1 MPESERRSLT
11 LAGRRRAW
19 HSRSGRA
26 SAVLPAADGNAASA
40 ALAPPRYV
48 PGRSAPLQPAG
59 VRGAGPPAA
68 PAYVCE
74 RMCEVGGGGR
84 ASVPTQPAGTKF
96 PVPFLMGLGCPYQM
110 LLAASCLLW
119 DRNSRGLGTSW
130 IIAVLNESLT
140 NLVKNEFQRARSR
153 GEGARGVGT
162 PISALQR
169 LKQEDSLSSR
179 TAWDT
184 EGDDVSNKEL
194 SL

>member
-19 HSRSGRA
+19 HSCSGRA
-26 SAVLPAADGNAASA
+26 SAVLPAADGKAASA

-48 PGRSAPLQPAG
+48 PGRSAPLLPAG

-96 PVPFLMGLGCPYQM
+96 PVPDLLGLGCPSLM
-110 LLAASCLLW
+110 LSAATCLLW
-119 DRNSRGLGTSW
+119 GRNSRSLGTYW

-140 NLVKNEFQRARSR
+140 NLVKNEELQRARRRR
-153 GEGARGVGT
+153 GSNRSPPEAEAGGF
-162 PISALQR
+162 LEF
-169 LKQEDSLSSR
+169 KDSLGYR
-179 TAWDT
+179 GRWCL
-184 EGDDVSNKEL
+184 K
-194 SL
+194 